1 MQQQGAAVKV
11 GQRIYNGTT
20 WSRQD
25 EIYVEDRRIG
35 IIKLSCGDRQGRT
48 ISLITHTSKH
58 GRAVDWCVEQSTTN
72 RPLPQPSNQSAA
84 DVMQHAKVNQSSVV

>member
-1 MQQQGAAVKV
+1 MQLQGTAVKV

-48 ISLITHTSKH
+48 ISLITHASKH
-58 GRAVDWCVEQSTTN
+58 GRAIGWCIEQSSTN
-72 RPLPQPSNQSAA
+72 GPCKDNYSQ
-84 DVMQHAKVNQSSVV
+84 